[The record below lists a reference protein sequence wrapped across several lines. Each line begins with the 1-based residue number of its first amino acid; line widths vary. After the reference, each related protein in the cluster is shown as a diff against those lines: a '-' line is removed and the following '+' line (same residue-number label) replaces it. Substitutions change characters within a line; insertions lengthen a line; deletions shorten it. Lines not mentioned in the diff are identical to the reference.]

1 MHGRIFVVI
10 DENSLK
16 NGDRFCPFEESDMV
30 NWIPGCDYV
39 VQESE
44 RDFKESVNWLAERF
58 NLDLKIEV
66 KDSDGE
72 KVPVGVLGQ
81 DGVKSL
87 IQALEEDRKN
97 RLKAVRKELQK
108 ENPDVWKIAQLAY
121 DDSAFY
127 FVLSQGEFSNEMG
140 FLESLKQFQKEY
152 SGSLFI
158 TESYDYHC

>member
-1 MHGRIFVVI
+1 MHGRIFVIV
-10 DENSLK
+10 DEDSLK
-16 NGDRFCPFEESDMV
+16 NGDRFCPFEEHEMMD
-30 NWIPGCDYV
+30 WIPACDYV
-39 VQESE
+39 LQESE
-44 RDFKESVNWLAERF
+44 NDFKESIEWLSERF
-58 NLDLKIEV
+58 NLNLKIEL

-87 IQALEEDRKN
+87 IHALEEDRKN
-97 RLKAVRKELQK
+97 RLKAVKEELQK
-108 ENPDVWKIAQLAY
+108 ENPDVWRIAQLAY